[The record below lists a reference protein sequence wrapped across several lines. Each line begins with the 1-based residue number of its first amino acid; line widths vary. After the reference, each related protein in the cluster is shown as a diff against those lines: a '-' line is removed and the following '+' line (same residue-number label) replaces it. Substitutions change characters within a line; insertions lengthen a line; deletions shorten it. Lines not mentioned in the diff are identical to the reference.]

1 MNKERYVSYDIAK
14 LLKEKGFDWR
24 VFNFYDE
31 HGIFSEHIGSV
42 YTLYNWN
49 YPTKDEYGSQYC
61 SAPTQQMAIDWLEE
75 WGIIVEI
82 GGYSVDTN
90 GNPHYGWCVLNKKAQ
105 YLVLRG
111 QYYEDSRNEA
121 VEAAL
126 KYVLENL
133 I

>member
-1 MNKERYVSYDIAK
+1 MNKERYVSYNIAK
-14 LLKEKGFDWR
+14 LLKEKGFDWECNTYWGKAMNGSI
-24 VFNFYDE
+24 VIGFEEHPVNFNKTR
-31 HGIFSEHIGSV
+31 FSTVTDI
-42 YTLYNWN
+42 
-49 YPTKDEYGSQYC
+49 